1 MGVLPS
7 HLLLSESQNALLLRR
22 PILIQKKSIDGV
34 LLHVAT
40 PIRGATETLRYLDD
54 HGIPFILLTNG
65 GGRLEEDRVRELSQK
80 LDVPLT
86 KANFIQSH
94 TPFQGLVHGP
104 QGLKD
109 KNILVT
115 GANAEKCRHIAEH
128 YGFRNVITPGDIL
141 VAEPKVWP
149 FDPLLESVY
158 QSTARPLPAPIF
170 HPARAALARSPSTA
184 LKIDAIFVFN
194 DPRDW
199 ALDIQLIT
207 DLLLSEQGYLGT
219 FSAKNGDS
227 SLPNHGYQQDGQP
240 SLYFSNADLFWATGF
255 QMPRLGQGAF
265 QAAVAG
271 VWSSVTSGQELRRNV
286 IGKPYSETYVFAEK
300 VLHEHRH
307 EMLMRQGDVER
318 PSKLERVW
326 MIGDNPA
333 SDVAGANLHSG
344 ANGTTWEALLVRTGV
359 FNPERQSESSLRDQF
374 APRRVLDD
382 VRGAVRWALEQEGW
396 DAPQKLV

>member
-1 MGVLPS
+1 M
-7 HLLLSESQNALLLRR
+7 
-22 PILIQKKSIDGV
+22 
-34 LLHVAT
+34 LHVAT

-65 GGRLEEDRVRELSQK
+65 GGRLEEDRVKELSQK
-80 LDVPLT
+80 LNVPLT
-86 KANFIQSH
+86 KENFVQSH

-104 QGLKD
+104 QGLRD

-207 DLLLSEQGYLGT
+207 DLMLSEQGYLGT

-227 SLPNHGYQQDGQP
+227 SLPNNGYQQDGQP

-286 IGKPYSETYVFAEK
+286 IGKPYSETYLYAEK
-300 VLHEHRH
+300 ILHEHRH
-307 EMLMRQGDVER
+307 EMLMRQGDVEK
-318 PSKLERVW
+318 PSQLERVW

-333 SDVAGANLHSG
+333 SDVAGANLHSRSG
-344 ANGTTWEALLVRTGV
+344 PNGTTWEALLVRTGV
-359 FNPERQSESSLRDQF
+359 FDPQRQSESSLRDQF
-374 APRRVLDD
+374 APRRVVND
-382 VRGAVRWALEQEGW
+382 VREAVAWALAQEGW
-396 DAPQKLV
+396 SSPQKLM